1 MVREYDERSLTA
13 QAGCYHID
21 LAKAFVLFA
30 NLCGKVCPLLM
41 CGICGVWGGE
51 DRTSNI
57 GEVRAM
63 IHAMHHRGPDDS
75 GVLDENHVVLGMT
88 RLAIIDTSSAGHQPM
103 VSPDGQIAIVYN
115 GELYNFRE
123 ERLLLEKSGHS
134 FRSTSDTEVVLRMYE
149 QYGDDF
155 LLRMRGMFALA
166 IYDKRSGPG
175 RERLLLARDHLGIKP
190 LLYATVGSH
199 FVFAS
204 EIKALLAS
212 GLIGRDIDPIA
223 LRLLLTHGAI
233 VQPRTIVRG
242 VKMLLPGHRLI
253 VRQGQEPRLER
264 YWSLGLNRQAD
275 LRARAYD
282 DQVEA
287 VRSALEE
294 SVRLQ
299 MVSDVPLGAFLS
311 GGVDSSLLV
320 ALMAK
325 ATSGKR
331 LKTFSVGFEAE
342 GEHIDETDYAERT
355 ARFLGTDHSRVVVRG
370 EDVRDR
376 INQIAFDLDQPTVD
390 GVNSYF
396 VSMAARRAVTVAIS
410 GTGGDELFAGY
421 PWFEQMVFEEM
432 RRQAAPW
439 KCAAKSLLTSVA
451 RQPVLDSLVPLR
463 GGYRF
468 GHWRDDSGFLARYY
482 AANPM
487 FEAPWTAR
495 LLAHDLRSQA
505 QAGRSPH
512 YDLSALDELQQGSV
526 LERLTGLCLRGYT
539 TNQLLRDIDAAS
551 MGHSLEVRVPFLDPV
566 VADLALSL
574 PDSTK
579 MGDSPRPASDAARS
593 YRDAGTK
600 RILLD
605 VAKDLLPP
613 GFDER
618 VKTGFSMP
626 FKSWLK
632 GPLREVL
639 RDTLSEQS
647 VAKRGLLDA
656 SAVAH
661 VRDQFLAGA
670 VEWPQPWLLMMIELW
685 AREVVDSIR
694 NRESDLCGPLR
705 ISACSAL
712 TTRL

>member
-1 MVREYDERSLTA
+1 
-13 QAGCYHID
+13 
-21 LAKAFVLFA
+21 
-30 NLCGKVCPLLM
+30 M

-51 DRTSNI
+51 GPNRSI

-63 IHAMHHRGPDDS
+63 MRALNHRGPDDS
-75 GVLDENHVVLGMT
+75 GVLEESNVVLGMT
-88 RLAIIDTSSAGHQPM
+88 RLAIIDVSGGGHQPM
-103 VSPDGQIAIVYN
+103 LSPDGEIAIAYN

-123 ERLLLEKSGHS
+123 ERSLLEKLGYS

-149 QYGDDF
+149 HYGDDF

-166 IYDKRSGPG
+166 IHDKRSGPG
-175 RERLLLARDHLGIKP
+175 RERLLLARDQLGIKP
-190 LLYATVGSH
+190 LLYATVPGR

-212 GLIGRDIDPIA
+212 GLIAPDVDPIG

-233 VQPRTIVRG
+233 VQPRTILRD

-253 VRQGQEPRLER
+253 VKPGLEARVER
-264 YWSLGLNRQAD
+264 YWSLGLNRRKD
-275 LRARAYD
+275 LRARPYD

-320 ALMAK
+320 AMMAK
-325 ATSGKR
+325 QASDHR
-331 LKTFSVGFEAE
+331 VKTFSVGFEAE
-342 GEHIDETDYAERT
+342 GENIDETDHAEST

-370 EDVRDR
+370 ENVRDL
-376 INQIAFDLDQPTVD
+376 IHQIAFDLDQPTVD

-396 VSMAARRAVTVAIS
+396 VSMAARRGVTVAIS

-421 PWFEQMVFEEM
+421 PWFEQMVFEES
-432 RRQAAPW
+432 RRQAAPL
-439 KCAAKSLLTSVA
+439 KSAAKSVLNSVV
-451 RQPVLDSLVPLR
+451 RQPLLDSLVPMR

-468 GHWRDDSGFLARYY
+468 GHWRDGVGFLARYY
-482 AANPM
+482 AANSM

-495 LLAHDLRSQA
+495 LLAHDLRSEA

-512 YDLSALDELQQGSV
+512 YDLSAIDELHHGSV
-526 LERLTGLCLRGYT
+526 LERVTGICLRGYT

-551 MGHSLEVRVPFLDPV
+551 MSHSLEVRVPFLDPV

-574 PDSTK
+574 PDSAK
-579 MGDSPRPASDAARS
+579 MGDSPRSSAESPRS

-600 RILLD
+600 RILVD

-613 GFDER
+613 GFDTR
-618 VKTGFSMP
+618 VKKGFSMP
-626 FKSWLK
+626 FNSWLK

-639 RDTLSEQS
+639 LDTLSEQS
-647 VAKRGLLDA
+647 VAKRGLLEGP
-656 SAVAH
+656 AVAV
-661 VRDQFLAGA
+661 VRDQFLSGV

-685 AREVVDSIR
+685 AREVLNSSPEALTR
-694 NRESDLCGPLR
+694 KRESQPHEVV
-705 ISACSAL
+705 SV
-712 TTRL
+712 